1 MYFSIALGL
10 NLDELYKIKDKKDK
24 IKSKIFFKK
33 TEHLFNP
40 EYTSPFCPNNAAY
53 MFRCKMCD
61 KILTK
66 NISSIVPCLSN
77 RFIISQLGNM
87 IPVHDPMPTNENLSF
102 LTNEPFQ
109 CNEINGHLKYLHTRM
124 SSSLVLSNLPDRP
137 MSTPNINA
145 HMSMPISENLS
156 YFSCTELL
164 SQWFIELKSW
174 IDVFWKLWAT
184 INLQT
189 CKRCGQQF
197 PIIEL
202 GDGCVY
208 HTMTPVPNQPN
219 QSVNDTV
226 SFRKSVLPNE
236 INSSQ
241 LNGDTY
247 SNHGLTCNLDKTED
261 MRFHCTNFNYLELL
275 SRKYLHSN
283 IGNANFSRH
292 DKPDYIYPCCGLGLS
307 RFNLFPIHTGCHRS
321 EHILNEDNSDPVTKL
336 CIQLRELIISWT
348 NKRSLKINISSNH
361 QVDLNQIICNK
372 ELVYNAPAF
381 TLLACLDKQSNKDS
395 FQATLSN
402 QPIEPIFDVKFA
414 NQSVKGVLL
423 KDADNEL
430 KANSLTPVIHSNG
443 LLSSTL
449 KERVWDT
456 GKCNRIN
463 QDSQRQEDLRRM
475 QKITEFLCEQRQKI
489 SPSSEVEISK
499 EVSFFNIT
507 EVPSIRFS
515 IFYF

>member
-1 MYFSIALGL
+1 
-10 NLDELYKIKDKKDK
+10 
-24 IKSKIFFKK
+24 
-33 TEHLFNP
+33 
-40 EYTSPFCPNNAAY
+40 
-53 MFRCKMCD
+53 
-61 KILTK
+61 
-66 NISSIVPCLSN
+66 
-77 RFIISQLGNM
+77 
-87 IPVHDPMPTNENLSF
+87 
-102 LTNEPFQ
+102 
-109 CNEINGHLKYLHTRM
+109 
-124 SSSLVLSNLPDRP
+124 
-137 MSTPNINA
+137 MSTK
-145 HMSMPISENLS
+145 HMILS
-156 YFSCTELL
+156 
-164 SQWFIELKSW
+164 
-174 IDVFWKLWAT
+174 
-184 INLQT
+184 
-189 CKRCGQQF
+189 
-197 PIIEL
+197 
-202 GDGCVY
+202 DGCVY

-307 RFNLFPIHTGCHRS
+307 RFNLFPIHT
-321 EHILNEDNSDPVTKL
+321 
-336 CIQLRELIISWT
+336 
-348 NKRSLKINISSNH
+348 
-361 QVDLNQIICNK
+361 
-372 ELVYNAPAF
+372 
-381 TLLACLDKQSNKDS
+381 S

-414 NQSVKGVLL
+414 NQSVKGVQS

-499 EVSFFNIT
+499 EYQAGIYARLDSQWRSHSGLTSSKLSANHQVTWKSKSQ
-507 EVPSIRFS
+507 PSSLPFR
-515 IFYF
+515 